1 MNDEP
6 QPLAGLA
13 VLIFGPI
20 FVYLMMKF
28 SGNITKEVMWL
39 YNLDKMIVHFF
50 YALIHYAFITLIFI
64 LIAGAL
70 FFVVRFIFKR
80 IKNNLLEPI
89 KADQK
94 KFEEDI
100 LRRLR
105 LRVQD
110 LEEKM
115 NAHEKLIAYQNRQMK
130 NDFIDEI
137 AKLNRPPEQVT
148 QNAIEN
154 FL

>member
-1 MNDEP
+1 M
-6 QPLAGLA
+6 
-13 VLIFGPI
+13 
-20 FVYLMMKF
+20 
-28 SGNITKEVMWL
+28 
-39 YNLDKMIVHFF
+39 
-50 YALIHYAFITLIFI
+50 FI
-64 LIAGAL
+64 LIAGVL
-70 FFVVRFIFKR
+70 YYVVRFIFKR

-89 KADQK
+89 KSDQK

-130 NDFIDEI
+130 NDFLDEI